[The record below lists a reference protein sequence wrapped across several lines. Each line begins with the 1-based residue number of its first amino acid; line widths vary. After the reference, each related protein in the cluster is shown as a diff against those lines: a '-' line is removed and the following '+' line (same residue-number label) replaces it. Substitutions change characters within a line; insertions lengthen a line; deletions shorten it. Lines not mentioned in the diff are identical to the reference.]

1 MSILA
6 AAAISVALL
15 QNVGADIAAREATR
29 LDACIARIDVDAEEA
44 YEDAL
49 AWSFEGNRPGA
60 RQCVALA
67 LIALGQEDEG
77 AARLEELANA
87 SDGGTMEQRALYL
100 TQAGN
105 AWLVAGA
112 PEAAVVTLT
121 NALKIMPNE
130 PNLLVDRASAQILL
144 GKWPEAIKDLD
155 KALEA
160 LPGLAAAHQL
170 RAEARLNMNDLEP
183 ALADV
188 KAAMAAEPDNIDT
201 LVLRG
206 RIREAIRL
214 SEVRIVPPQ
223 VE

>member
-6 AAAISVALL
+6 FAALSYALL
-15 QNVGADIAAREATR
+15 QSISAEIAQTEATR
-29 LDACIARIDVDAEEA
+29 LDTCIIRIDENPEEA

-60 RQCVALA
+60 RQCVALS
-67 LIALGQEDEG
+67 LIALGQEAEG

-87 SDGGTMEQRALYL
+87 TDGGTLEQRALYL

-112 PEAAVVTLT
+112 AQAAILTLT
-121 NALKIMPNE
+121 NALKIIPDD
-130 PNLLVDRASAQILL
+130 PNLLVDRASAHIMQEQ
-144 GKWPEAIKDLD
+144 WTEAISDLD
-155 KALEA
+155 AALQSS
-160 LPGLAAAHQL
+160 PGFGTAHHL
-170 RAEARLNMNDLEP
+170 RAEARLNTGDLDL

-188 KAAMAAEPDNIDT
+188 SAAMAAEPDNIDT

-206 RIREAIRL
+206 RVREAIRL
-214 SEVRIVPPQ
+214 SEVRIITPQ
-223 VE
+223 AQ

>member
-6 AAAISVALL
+6 AAAISIAML
-15 QNVGADIAAREATR
+15 QNVSTDFAQREATR

-67 LIALGQEDEG
+67 LVALGQEAEG

-87 SDGGTMEQRALYL
+87 TDGGTMEQRALYL

-121 NALKIMPNE
+121 NALKIMPDDA
-130 PNLLVDRASAQILL
+130 NLLVDRASAQILL

-155 KALEA
+155 KALSA
-160 LPGLAAAHQL
+160 SPGLAAAHQL

-188 KAAMAAEPDNIDT
+188 KAAMTAEPDNIDT

-214 SEVRIVPPQ
+214 SEVRMVPSQ
-223 VE
+223 AE

>member
-15 QNVGADIAAREATR
+15 QNIGADIAAREATR

-214 SEVRIVPPQ
+214 SEVRIIPPQ
-223 VE
+223 AE

>member
-6 AAAISVALL
+6 FAAVSFAFFQTAS
-15 QNVGADIAAREATR
+15 ADFAAREATR
-29 LDACIARIDVDAEEA
+29 LDTCIARIDEDPEEA

-49 AWSFEGNRPGA
+49 AWSFEGNRPGS
-60 RQCVALA
+60 RQCVALS
-67 LIALGQEDEG
+67 LIALGQEAEG

-87 SDGGTMEQRALYL
+87 TDGGTLEKRALYL

-112 PEAAVVTLT
+112 PEAAILTIT
-121 NALKIMPNE
+121 NALKIIPND
-130 PNLLVDRASAQILL
+130 PDLLVDRASAHILL
-144 GKWPEAIKDLD
+144 EQWTQAISDLD
-155 KALEA
+155 AALESA
-160 LPGLAAAHQL
+160 PGFGTAHHL
-170 RAEARLNMNDLEP
+170 RAEARLNTGDLDM

-188 KAAMAAEPDNIDT
+188 KAAMQAEPDNIDT

-206 RIREAIRL
+206 RVREAIRL

-223 VE
+223 AE

>member
-6 AAAISVALL
+6 AAAISIAML
-15 QNVGADIAAREATR
+15 QNVSTDFAQREATR

-67 LIALGQEDEG
+67 LIALGQEAEG

-87 SDGGTMEQRALYL
+87 TDGGTMEQRALYL

-121 NALKIMPNE
+121 NALKIMPDDA
-130 PNLLVDRASAQILL
+130 NLLVDRASAQILL

-155 KALEA
+155 KALSA
-160 LPGLAAAHQL
+160 SPGLAAAHQL

-188 KAAMAAEPDNIDT
+188 KAAMTAEPDNIDT

-214 SEVRIVPPQ
+214 SEVRMVPSQ
-223 VE
+223 AE

>member
-6 AAAISVALL
+6 ATAISFAML
-15 QNVGADIAAREATR
+15 QNVSTDFAQREATR
-29 LDACIARIDVDAEEA
+29 LDACIARIDEDPDEA

-67 LIALGQEDEG
+67 LIALGQEAEG

-87 SDGGTMEQRALYL
+87 SDSGSMDQRAVYL
-100 TQAGN
+100 MQAGN

-121 NALKIMPNE
+121 NALKIHPDD
-130 PNLLVDRASAQILL
+130 PDLLVDRASARILL
-144 GKWPEAIKDLD
+144 EKWPEAIQDLD
-155 KALEA
+155 KALSVS
-160 LPGLAAAHQL
+160 PGLAAAHQL
-170 RAEARLNMNDLEP
+170 RAEARLNMNDLQP

-214 SEVRIVPPQ
+214 ADVKIIAPQ
-223 VE
+223 TE

>member
-6 AAAISVALL
+6 AAAISLAML
-15 QNVGADIAAREATR
+15 QNVSTDFAQREATR
-29 LDACIARIDVDAEEA
+29 LDACIARID
-44 YEDAL
+44 ED
-49 AWSFEGNRPGA
+49 P
-60 RQCVALA
+60 
-67 LIALGQEDEG
+67 DE
-77 AARLEELANA
+77 
-87 SDGGTMEQRALYL
+87 
-100 TQAGN
+100 

-121 NALKIMPNE
+121 NALKIMPDDA
-130 PNLLVDRASAQILL
+130 NLLVDRASAQILL
-144 GKWPEAIKDLD
+144 EKWPEAIKDLD
-155 KALEA
+155 KALSA
-160 LPGLAAAHQL
+160 SPGLAAAHQL

-214 SEVRIVPPQ
+214 SEVRMVPPQ
-223 VE
+223 TE

>member
-15 QNVGADIAAREATR
+15 QNVGADIAAREAAR

-214 SEVRIVPPQ
+214 SEVRIVAPQ
-223 VE
+223 AE

>member
-112 PEAAVVTLT
+112 PEAAIVTLT

-144 GKWPEAIKDLD
+144 GKWSEAIKDLD

-223 VE
+223 AE

>member
-15 QNVGADIAAREATR
+15 QNV
-29 LDACIARIDVDAEEA
+29 
-44 YEDAL
+44 
-49 AWSFEGNRPGA
+49 PGA

>member
-67 LIALGQEDEG
+67 LIALGHEDEG

-130 PNLLVDRASAQILL
+130 PNLLVDRAGAQILL

-223 VE
+223 AE

>member
-6 AAAISVALL
+6 FAAVSYALL
-15 QNVGADIAAREATR
+15 QSVSTGIAQTEATR
-29 LDACIARIDVDAEEA
+29 LDTCIARIDANPEEA

-60 RQCVALA
+60 RQCVALS
-67 LIALGQEDEG
+67 LIALGQEAEG

-87 SDGGTMEQRALYL
+87 TDGGTLEQRALYL

-112 PEAAVVTLT
+112 PEAAIVTLT
-121 NALKIMPNE
+121 NALKIIPDD
-130 PNLLVDRASAQILL
+130 PNLLVDRASAHIMLEQ
-144 GKWPEAIKDLD
+144 WTQAISDLD
-155 KALEA
+155 AALQSS
-160 LPGLAAAHQL
+160 PGFGTAHYL
-170 RAEARLNMNDLEP
+170 RAEARLNKGDLDL
-183 ALADV
+183 ALEDV

-206 RIREAIRL
+206 RVREAIRL
-214 SEVRIVPPQ
+214 SEVRIIAPQ
-223 VE
+223 AE

>member
-6 AAAISVALL
+6 FAAVSYALL
-15 QNVGADIAAREATR
+15 QSVSAGIAQTEATR
-29 LDACIARIDVDAEEA
+29 LDTCIARIDESPEEA

-60 RQCVALA
+60 RQCVALS
-67 LIALGQEDEG
+67 LIALGQEAEG

-87 SDGGTMEQRALYL
+87 TDGGTLEQRALYL

-112 PEAAVVTLT
+112 AEAAIVTLT
-121 NALKIMPNE
+121 NALKIIPDD
-130 PNLLVDRASAQILL
+130 PNLLVDRATAHIMLEQ
-144 GKWPEAIKDLD
+144 WPEAISDLD
-155 KALEA
+155 AALQSS
-160 LPGLAAAHQL
+160 PGFGTAHHL
-170 RAEARLNMNDLEP
+170 RAEARLNKGDLDL

-206 RIREAIRL
+206 RVREAIRL
-214 SEVRIVPPQ
+214 SEVRIVRPQ
-223 VE
+223 AE